1 MIEYKKGNIFNGD
14 EDIICHQ
21 VNTFGIMGAGLAAQI
36 KERFP
41 EAFKAYEAQCFEWS
55 SRNINPLGRVA
66 FCNHYFKPLIA
77 NLFSQRDMTT
87 DYMALRSCLKI
98 VRKTA
103 EKNNLSVALPYR
115 MGCGIAHGDWN
126 TVEEIIKE
134 IFEDSN
140 IKCVIYQL
148 ENVQ

>member
-1 MIEYKKGNIFNGD
+1 MIENKEGNIFDGD

-41 EAFKAYEAQCFEWS
+41 EVFKAYEAECMELS
-55 SRNINPLGRVA
+55 NNNINPLGQVM

-77 NLFSQRDMTT
+77 NLFSQKGMTT
-87 DYMALRSCLKI
+87 DYMALRSCLQAVK
-98 VRKTA
+98 KTA
-103 EKNNLSVALPYR
+103 EKSNLSVAIPYK

-134 IFEDSN
+134 VFEDSD
-140 IKCVIYQL
+140 IKCVIYHL
-148 ENVQ
+148 KDD

>member
-1 MIEYKKGNIFNGD
+1 
-14 EDIICHQ
+14 
-21 VNTFGIMGAGLAAQI
+21 
-36 KERFP
+36 
-41 EAFKAYEAQCFEWS
+41 
-55 SRNINPLGRVA
+55 
-66 FCNHYFKPLIA
+66 
-77 NLFSQRDMTT
+77 MTT
-87 DYMALRSCLKI
+87 DYMALSSCLKI
-98 VRKTA
+98 VKKTA
-103 EKNNLSVALPYR
+103 EERNLSVALPYR